1 MIYFKNF
8 IFIFVFHRMQVL
20 SRFLRPSCA
29 FQLHLASNQSFLT
42 NSAWPVYS
50 IFFDIGIF
58 VLNMD
63 NFLSYFIA
71 KLNFNFN
78 LVGSWDTFILQ
89 YSSHAP
95 THPASHPPRE
105 SLFLASTETVHL
117 LSKVHFTKL
126 KPTK

>member
-42 NSAWPVYS
+42 NFAWPVNS

-58 VLNMD
+58 EFYMD
-63 NFLSYFIA
+63 NSISYFIA
-71 KLNFNFN
+71 KLSSNFNFN
-78 LVGSWDTFILQ
+78 LV
-89 YSSHAP
+89 
-95 THPASHPPRE
+95 E
-105 SLFLASTETVHL
+105 S
-117 LSKVHFTKL
+117 
-126 KPTK
+126 